1 MSWNLCCH
9 SDSPLLLLH
18 RQHVKGASEFLVGSP
33 SRVSS
38 CQDTILCVQ
47 ALQQMHKILGQVDIV
62 GVPFT
67 LGSSLFEGVTSLVVA
82 PTKAKSPEEFF
93 DSLGRGFFILFRN
106 AAYGIMH
113 ALGQVHILRD
123 AITH

>member
-1 MSWNLCCH
+1 MAGFHLAKTAIFCM
-9 SDSPLLLLH
+9 
-18 RQHVKGASEFLVGSP
+18 
-33 SRVSS
+33 
-38 CQDTILCVQ
+38 Q

-67 LGSSLFEGVTSLVVA
+67 LGCSLFEGVNSLVVA

-113 ALGQVHILRD
+113 ALGQVHILHD
-123 AITH
+123 AITYRVKSTETALAAYAFLMSHVRCASRQCR